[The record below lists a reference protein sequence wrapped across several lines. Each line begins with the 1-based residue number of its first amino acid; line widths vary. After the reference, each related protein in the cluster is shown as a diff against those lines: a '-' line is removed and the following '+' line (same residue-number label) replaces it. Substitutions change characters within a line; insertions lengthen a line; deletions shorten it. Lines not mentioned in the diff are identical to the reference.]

1 MSKPLKKI
9 SLKMPTLEEDQLI
22 TAAAESDPD
31 ALPLTDK
38 QMSGMVPITV
48 LRGRPKLANKKKLIS
63 IRYSPEVIDYF
74 RASGAGWQA
83 RMDTVLKEYVEAHSS
98 GDAKGA
104 QHQDSEDGCEWCRLC
119 KSHGPLLILSVI
131 CSAKWARRHKGSPMP
146 QLAKSTLRPFILYQD
161 SSAMTKDIRYG
172 NGDCKGV
179 AASSTRYSC
188 HSVALA
194 FTSAAS

>member
-31 ALPLTDK
+31 AFPLTDE
-38 QMSGMVPITV
+38 QMSSMVPIRV
-48 LRGRPKLANKKKLIS
+48 IRGRPKLANKKKLVS

-83 RMDTVLKEYVEAHSS
+83 RMDAVLKEYVEAQST

-104 QHQDSEDGCEWCRLC
+104 
-119 KSHGPLLILSVI
+119 
-131 CSAKWARRHKGSPMP
+131 
-146 QLAKSTLRPFILYQD
+146 
-161 SSAMTKDIRYG
+161 
-172 NGDCKGV
+172 
-179 AASSTRYSC
+179 
-188 HSVALA
+188 
-194 FTSAAS
+194 

>member
-31 ALPLTDK
+31 ALPLTDE
-38 QMSGMVPITV
+38 QMSAMVPIRV
-48 LRGRPKLANKKKLIS
+48 LRGRPQLANKKKLVS

-83 RMDTVLKEYVEAHSS
+83 RMDAVLKEYVQARST

-104 QHQDSEDGCEWCRLC
+104 
-119 KSHGPLLILSVI
+119 
-131 CSAKWARRHKGSPMP
+131 
-146 QLAKSTLRPFILYQD
+146 
-161 SSAMTKDIRYG
+161 
-172 NGDCKGV
+172 
-179 AASSTRYSC
+179 
-188 HSVALA
+188 
-194 FTSAAS
+194 